1 MNKHKSNNK
10 ISTNLKDPQFS
21 SWKNCQ
27 LFSGLSDEQ
36 LNNLSSHLI
45 SKTYAEGDILIKE
58 GSYGDAIFF
67 IEKGSAAI
75 LKGDIKI
82 AENFAGEYFGAMA
95 LMENTSRSA
104 DVKATSPLEV
114 KVLTI
119 NQLKAIE
126 SDTIFIRILTNHL
139 KKQQEL
145 IRSKNE
151 VIINSNKSKL
161 KAAESRL
168 EKIQLYYYSI
178 ILLSIIILGLLAF
191 IIFR

>member
-1 MNKHKSNNK
+1 MNKPNLNTN
-10 ISTNLKDPQFS
+10 STNPKEQEFA
-21 SWKNCQ
+21 SWKTCQ
-27 LFSGLSDEQ
+27 LFSGLSDEE
-36 LNNLSSHLI
+36 LNNLSQHLI
-45 SKTYAEGDILIKE
+45 SKTYAEGNVIIKE

-67 IEKGSAAI
+67 IEKGTAAI

-82 AENFAGEYFGAMA
+82 AENHPGEYFGAMA
-95 LMENTSRSA
+95 LMENTLRSA
-104 DVKATSPLEV
+104 DVRATSELEV

-151 VIINSNKSKL
+151 VIINSTKSKL
-161 KAAESRL
+161 IAAEARL
-168 EKIQLYYYSI
+168 EKIKTYQNI
-178 ILLSIIILGLLAF
+178 IGLLLMIILGLLGF
-191 IIFR
+191 LFFK